1 MKLIVPRGQ
10 WRAFGRGAR
19 GRVLIAEDLKC
30 IEKEINYQL
39 NSLAQQALANERPS
53 FWTMIGLV

>member
-1 MKLIVPRGQ
+1 
-10 WRAFGRGAR
+10 
-19 GRVLIAEDLKC
+19 VLIAEDLKC